1 MIASDLK
8 AELHRV
14 AVQPHDDLETLDIL
28 DMVLMQLEEETI
40 SDEEYAENLAIYE
53 EMNAGKFVSRDE
65 LRAKYALP

>member
-1 MIASDLK
+1 MIATDLK

-53 EMNAGKFVSRDE
+53 EMKAGKSYPWEDVKVE
-65 LRAKYALP
+65 LNL